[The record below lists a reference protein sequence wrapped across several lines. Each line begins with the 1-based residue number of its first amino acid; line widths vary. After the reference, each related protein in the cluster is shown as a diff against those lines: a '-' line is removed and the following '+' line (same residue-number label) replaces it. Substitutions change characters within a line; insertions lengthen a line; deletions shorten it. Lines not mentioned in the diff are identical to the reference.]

1 MNYINILDIIY
12 VNIYNQ
18 LSLFINK
25 LLTFIL
31 IDHYLIFFLCRLLE
45 MKLEDMKQVKIS
57 VDENL
62 NRLND
67 NNLSKD
73 GIITDL
79 KFSLFKEAEEHK
91 LYAMKV

>member
-1 MNYINILDIIY
+1 
-12 VNIYNQ
+12 
-18 LSLFINK
+18 
-25 LLTFIL
+25 
-31 IDHYLIFFLCRLLE
+31 
-45 MKLEDMKQVKIS
+45 MKLEDMQQVKIS

-67 NNLSKD
+67 NNLLKD

-79 KFSLFKEAEEHK
+79 KFSLFKETEEHK